1 MGGFHARRIPCDGG
15 LAHSVPYP
23 RMVDWRSRVRK
34 LVNREGYLSFWRLA
48 LMRVIDPIEWYMRKS
63 DEDNIR
69 PPRRPGDGA
78 VGWTGYAPIGRPPDL
93 EQHRRIL
100 EESTRRQDAL
110 RELREG
116 LRREYASFIELKA
129 HELLDRGQVAIHAAT
144 GRVQARLVR
153 FRNGAVFEYTSV
165 SSQGTGAGRTRME
178 LREFAEPVQTLV
190 VYLENAVLALPLDP
204 RPLK

>member
-1 MGGFHARRIPCDGG
+1 
-15 LAHSVPYP
+15 
-23 RMVDWRSRVRK
+23 MVDWRSRVRK
-34 LVNREGYLSFWRLA
+34 LVNREGYLSSWRLA
-48 LMRVIDPIEWYMRKS
+48 LMRVIDPVEWYMRKS

-69 PPRRPGDGA
+69 PPRRRGDGA
-78 VGWTGYAPIGRPPDL
+78 VGWTGYAPIGRPADL

-110 RELREG
+110 REVREG
-116 LRREYASFIELKA
+116 LRREYASFFELKA
-129 HELLDRGQVAIHAAT
+129 RELLNRGEVAIHAAI

-178 LREFAEPVQTLV
+178 LREFADPVQILV
-190 VYLENAVLALPLDP
+190 VYLENAVLALGLDP